1 MNKNWISYWTKK
13 NIWSSSNIW
22 KKNSEIYYNEIK
34 KIFFFKT
41 KINILDIGCG
51 TGELIENLANQT
63 TKVYGADV
71 SDIYI
76 KICKKKFKENNK
88 IIIKKFKNNYKKLY
102 QIDKKFSF
110 IFCNSVVQY
119 FSDENEIIELV
130 KSVKKISNKGT
141 KFLISDIMDIKEKKN
156 LFKFVL
162 YSFLRGYFLILV
174 KQYFILM
181 INPKYRVLE
190 AKYKLL
196 HVDTHKLANKL
207 NPLAKKISVI
217 DIPLTINVNRKHLL
231 VEF

>member
-1 MNKNWISYWTKK
+1 
-13 NIWSSSNIW
+13 
-22 KKNSEIYYNEIK
+22 
-34 KIFFFKT
+34 
-41 KINILDIGCG
+41 
-51 TGELIENLANQT
+51 
-63 TKVYGADV
+63 
-71 SDIYI
+71 
-76 KICKKKFKENNK
+76 
-88 IIIKKFKNNYKKLY
+88 
-102 QIDKKFSF
+102 
-110 IFCNSVVQY
+110 
-119 FSDENEIIELV
+119 
-130 KSVKKISNKGT
+130 
-141 KFLISDIMDIKEKKN
+141 MDIKEKKN